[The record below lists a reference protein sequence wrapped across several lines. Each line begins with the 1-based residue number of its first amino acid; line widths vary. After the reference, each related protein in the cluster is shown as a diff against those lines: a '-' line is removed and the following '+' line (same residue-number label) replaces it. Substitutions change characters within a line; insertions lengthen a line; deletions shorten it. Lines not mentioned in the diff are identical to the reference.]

1 MGYSERMYKLCE
13 FIAQGD
19 NYMVR
24 TEENII
30 IKCGLI
36 YIIHQEEPIVEIGY
50 LHDMRMYTFN
60 LEGGDL
66 HHLPKNRKGSNS
78 SLREEAASLQKV
90 FSFIEWEYNSAWFAT
105 QHGTRKGGL
114 ITPLDFFIFLH
125 HYFLCYRGYQ

>member
-50 LHDMRMYTFN
+50 LHDMRMYRVN
-60 LEGGDL
+60 LEGGGVN
-66 HHLPKNRKGSNS
+66 HLPKKRKGGRP
-78 SLREEAASLQKV
+78 SLREEAISLQKI
-90 FSFIEWEYNSAWFAT
+90 FSFIE
-105 QHGTRKGGL
+105 
-114 ITPLDFFIFLH
+114 
-125 HYFLCYRGYQ
+125 